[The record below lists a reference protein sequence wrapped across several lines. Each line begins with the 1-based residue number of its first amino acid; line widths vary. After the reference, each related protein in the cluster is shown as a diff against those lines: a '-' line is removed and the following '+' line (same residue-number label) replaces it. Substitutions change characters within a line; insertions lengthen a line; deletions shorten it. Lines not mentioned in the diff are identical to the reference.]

1 MVNKKDAQDYQERR
15 NEFIDYVHMII
26 APHYP
31 DLERIEKDLK
41 RENDPVEK
49 LLLNYLR
56 IKFRPYEHTK
66 SEDEELREVVDE
78 FIVSLESKIK

>member
-1 MVNKKDAQDYQERR
+1 MTNKKDALDYQERR

-41 RENDPVEK
+41 RERDPTEK

-56 IKFRPYEHTK
+56 IKFRPYKHTE
-66 SEDEELREVVDE
+66 SEDEDLREVVEE
-78 FIVSLESKIK
+78 FIVSLESKLN